1 MKLLLGALYLAA
13 GQAIIVNAFVIPS
26 LFSLAAQ
33 SASGGATH
41 VSPGSL
47 GLLRRFLDREL
58 AARQASASDDSLNL
72 STVFGTASFGGPS
85 QAPTIVSTPTS
96 LMTDSN
102 NDVSFSTQTPPQQ
115 SPSDST
121 IVTVTVTAIA
131 IVTDTSTADPSPT
144 APQLAV
150 QGNGFGG
157 SVGQIF
163 ASNAFTGGALVTV
176 GGQDAFGGAVGAVNV
191 DATVTSTAFVS
202 TTVVLSTP
210 ITVADP
216 PATSIVSA
224 LQGGGAFGGVVG
236 DQAASSATVTSIAN
250 AFQGMGAF
258 GGVVG
263 DQVASSAS
271 AVYAG
276 IRLFLQ

>member
-13 GQAIIVNAFVIPS
+13 GHAITVNAFVIPS

-33 SASGGATH
+33 SAGGATP
-41 VSPGSL
+41 VSPGSF

-85 QAPTIVSTPTS
+85 QTPTIVSTPTS

-102 NDVSFSTQTPPQQ
+102 SVISLSTEIPPQQ
-115 SPSDST
+115 SESDST

-131 IVTDTSTADPSPT
+131 IVTDASTTDPSPT

-150 QGNGFGG
+150 QGNEFGG

-210 ITVADP
+210 IAVADP
-216 PATSIVSA
+216 PATSILSA
-224 LQGGGAFGGVVG
+224 LQGTGAFGGVVG

-250 AFQGMGAF
+250 AFQGIGAF

-263 DQVASSAS
+263 DEVASSAT

-276 IRLFLQ
+276 ICLFLQ